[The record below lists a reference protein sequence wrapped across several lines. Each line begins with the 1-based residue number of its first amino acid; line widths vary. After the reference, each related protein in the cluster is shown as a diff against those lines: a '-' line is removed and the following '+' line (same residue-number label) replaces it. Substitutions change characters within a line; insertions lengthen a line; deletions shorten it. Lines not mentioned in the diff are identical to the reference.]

1 MRTTTMTPIRRLRCI
16 ERSVNR
22 ERAGPV
28 KSGGC
33 ECAGCTSNRTS
44 VAVRHVAHGART
56 DTAYTPAAAPGC
68 TRRKVMKLRF
78 LVTICALLLVVSP
91 AGAAAAATEAAPVY
105 YVSLGDSLAAGTQP
119 PEPANLFTN
128 QGYADQLAADLRAR
142 MPTLQL
148 VKLGCPGETTA
159 SMITPDLPLEGRN
172 AHKACQY
179 PHGSQLAEA
188 VSFLHAHQ
196 RSVAL
201 VTIDIGPNDLF
212 RGGGVPAIAA
222 NLPGILAA
230 LREAAGPDVPII
242 GMNFYDPFLAPV
254 WFTKPAGLG
263 TEIAQAVGLNGV
275 FDAIYAAAGIP
286 VADVGTAFQTTVTT
300 PIGGVPLNVLR
311 ICAWTWMCA
320 PAPLGPDI
328 HANAAGYHVIALAFE
343 AKL

>member
-1 MRTTTMTPIRRLRCI
+1 
-16 ERSVNR
+16 
-22 ERAGPV
+22 
-28 KSGGC
+28 
-33 ECAGCTSNRTS
+33 
-44 VAVRHVAHGART
+44 
-56 DTAYTPAAAPGC
+56 
-68 TRRKVMKLRF
+68 MKLRF
-78 LVTICALLLVVSP
+78 LVTICALLLAVSP

-128 QGYADQLAADLRAR
+128 QGYADQLAADLRLR

-230 LREAAGPDVPII
+230 LRAAAGPSVPII
-242 GMNFYDPFLAPV
+242 GMNFYDAFLV
-254 WFTKPAGLG
+254 SWFSDPSSLTGEVAR
-263 TEIAQAVGLNGV
+263 AVAFNDFLES
-275 FDAIYAAAGIP
+275 IYAAAGDR
-286 VADVGTAFQTTVTT
+286 VADVETAFATTDTT
-300 PIGGVPLNVLR
+300 LVGGVPLDVLR

-320 PAPLGPDI
+320 PAPLGPNI
-328 HANAAGYHVIALAFE
+328 HANAAGYGAIAKAFE
-343 AKL
+343 AVIGP